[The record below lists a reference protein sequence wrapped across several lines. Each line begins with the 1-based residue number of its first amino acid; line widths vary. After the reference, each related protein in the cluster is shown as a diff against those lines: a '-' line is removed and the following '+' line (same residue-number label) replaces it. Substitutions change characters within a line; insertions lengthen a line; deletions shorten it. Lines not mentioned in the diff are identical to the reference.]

1 MTEKSHLES
10 LQARMSKI
18 QADIDNENGRLKIE
32 AKTGEII
39 EAVRKGVTPLIGEM
53 PTTHGLWVTTNGK
66 GDVMVSVLSARDDG
80 MPKAQASKSSGNG
93 SGSGNGSASE
103 YVLGD
108 GRVFENCEAAVNALG
123 IDTRDDKNEWLDGKK
138 YYGRLDRLPK
148 EIAEKI
154 TKRDKVTPEAPE
166 PDAENVATNGAQE
179 SEPAK
184 A

>member
-1 MTEKSHLES
+1 MTEKTHLES
-10 LQARMSKI
+10 LQARMAKI
-18 QADIDNENGRLKIE
+18 QADIDNENGRIKIE

-53 PTTHGLWVTTNGK
+53 PITHGLWVTTNGK
-66 GDVMVSVLSARDDG
+66 GDVLVSVLSARDDG
-80 MPKAQASKSSGNG
+80 MPKAQASKTSGNG
-93 SGSGNGSASE
+93 GNGGNGGASE

-108 GRVFENCEAAVNALG
+108 GRAFENCEAAVNALG

-154 TKRDKVTPEAPE
+154 TKRDKVTPEAPA
-166 PDAENVATNGAQE
+166 PDAENVSTNGTEEKETVSA
-179 SEPAK
+179 
-184 A
+184 